1 MFQQNI
7 GFVKIMAVLDDNP
20 LETWVGESQDNQV
33 FQAKNALSSPWAFS
47 SWKTLKWTYERSC
60 PIIVN

>member
-7 GFVKIMAVLDDNP
+7 GFVKIMAVLEDNP

-33 FQAKNALSSPWAFS
+33 FQAISLGLLL
-47 SWKTLKWTYERSC
+47 LKDFKVDIWEIMPDHS
-60 PIIVN
+60 

>member
-7 GFVKIMAVLDDNP
+7 GFVKIMAVLEDNP

-33 FQAKNALSSPWAFS
+33 FQAISLGLLL
-47 SWKTLKWTYERSC
+47 LKDFKVD
-60 PIIVN
+60 I